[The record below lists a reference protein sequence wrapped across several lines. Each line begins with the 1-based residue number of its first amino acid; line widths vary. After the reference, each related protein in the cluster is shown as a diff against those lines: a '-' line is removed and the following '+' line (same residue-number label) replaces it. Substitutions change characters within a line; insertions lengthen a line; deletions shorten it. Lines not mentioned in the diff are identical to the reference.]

1 MDDDSWSFGFST
13 STKSYRSALMSRR
26 DLCIDFDDLE
36 GDDDSKVEFPC
47 PFCSEDFDIVG
58 LCCHIDEEHPT
69 ESNYGICTVCGTR
82 VGIDMI
88 EHLTTQHGNIF
99 KLQQKLKLH
108 KGESHSLRSW
118 LKKELQDGQL
128 QSLLRG
134 SSVFSSS
141 NTEPDP
147 LLSSFIYNM
156 PMVDVSESMQP
167 SSSTEVN
174 FEKKSLDENMLER
187 NMQLSPLSDKDQKE
201 KAKQCEFVQGLLLS
215 TFLDDNL

>member
-1 MDDDSWSFGFST
+1 MVR
-13 STKSYRSALMSRR
+13 KA
-26 DLCIDFDDLE
+26 I
-36 GDDDSKVEFPC
+36 
-47 PFCSEDFDIVG
+47 G
-58 LCCHIDEEHPT
+58 LLWI
-69 ESNYGICTVCGTR
+69 SLTR
-82 VGIDMI
+82 GY
-88 EHLTTQHGNIF
+88 
-99 KLQQKLKLH
+99 LQQKLKLH

-134 SSVFSSS
+134 SSMFSSS

-156 PMVDVSESMQP
+156 PMVDVTESMQP

-187 NMQLSPLSDKDQKE
+187 YDQIS
-201 KAKQCEFVQGLLLS
+201 LS
-215 TFLDDNL
+215 TNLYHSCSLVWYYWQLNHVYYVICLIMLFSIGLPRL